1 MVYIIHIDKNRI
13 FWYQYSLSCWKL
25 WINLKRFIEEGEK
38 LSSLEDKSEDIKE
51 KHRESISS
59 IGIKTPEEKLAFYY
73 VKSAKDFINIQ
84 KDYEKASENYDK
96 AIILAPNLA
105 YTYGEY
111 SKFEFF
117 KKKDRKK
124 GIGLAKK
131 AIETEPFNFHHWT
144 NYGKMFRLNRQD
156 KKAIKALKKALELN
170 PEHLAS
176 MNQLGT
182 AYTVSK
188 EFEKA
193 NNQLIFAQ
201 EIAKESNSQIYMTSL
216 LFRIKNYL
224 EWAINHILSKNYNE
238 TETYLET
245 GIELTKELYQLNP
258 NNKQN
263 FYFYRELWY
272 TYGVLYEKKG
282 EYERAI
288 NYFNLASGKTFD
300 KKNEGNFK
308 DVIARSFY
316 QLAVIKE
323 RIGEEKTK
331 VLEVIKKGKKRC
343 QESSEI
349 YEKLDEVAI
358 RIRRIWDININKKI
372 LKIQ

>member
-1 MVYIIHIDKNRI
+1 M
-13 FWYQYSLSCWKL
+13 
-25 WINLKRFIEEGEK
+25 
-38 LSSLEDKSEDIKE
+38 
-51 KHRESISS
+51 
-59 IGIKTPEEKLAFYY
+59 
-73 VKSAKDFINIQ
+73 
-84 KDYEKASENYDK
+84 
-96 AIILAPNLA
+96 
-105 YTYGEY
+105 
-111 SKFEFF
+111 
-117 KKKDRKK
+117 
-124 GIGLAKK
+124 AKK

-349 YEKLDEVAI
+349 YEKLDEVDI
-358 RIRRIWDININKKI
+358 RIRRI
-372 LKIQ
+372 